1 MTARRFH
8 SAPLAALVLCCP
20 FVIAQ
25 TPVAQVMGRIT
36 DASGGIVP
44 ELTESPDY
52 LRATLY

>member
-8 SAPLAALVLCCP
+8 SAPLAALLLCCP